1 MRVANLFGS
10 ALKETPAEAE
20 LVSHQLLLRAGYV
33 RPLGAGIYTAL
44 PLAWRA
50 LRRIE
55 AVLREE
61 MDRIGGQE
69 LSMPVVHP
77 AEVWQASGRW
87 SEVGPEMVRLQDR
100 RGADLVLAMTHE
112 EVVAWHVAT
121 EVQSYRQ
128 LPMLVYHLQT
138 KFRDEP
144 RSRGGL
150 VRVREFVMKDSYS
163 LDIDADGLQQQYDA
177 HHDAYLTIF
186 ARCGLPVV
194 HVDSDVGMM
203 GGKVAREYMYVT
215 DAGEDHLVL
224 CDGCGYSANRE
235 VADYGLPP
243 AEGQAAPLEEVATPG
258 AKTIA
263 DLAAFLGIEARQ
275 TAKVVLYVASFAD
288 EDRDD
293 VVVMALV
300 RGDMEA
306 NDIAVGRAVGA
317 ARLRA
322 AEEAEIRP
330 TGAVPGYASPVGL
343 DRDGLLVVVDTAVA
357 AAPAL
362 VGGANRE
369 GYHLLHTA
377 CGRDYEPHVVA
388 TIALAP
394 EGALC
399 ASCGATLQHAR
410 GVEVGNIFQLGTR
423 YTQAVGATFLDATGR
438 ERPVVMGSY
447 GIGVGR
453 LLACVAEEHHDEHG
467 LCWPASVAPFDVTLV
482 ALARKPAALEQAGA
496 IYDALR
502 AQGIEVLLDDRKKVS
517 PGVKFAEADLRGMP
531 LRVVVS
537 DRGLKDGTVELK
549 RRTGGEPWTV
559 PLEEAVEAVV
569 AEVQAL
575 RTADR

>member
-1 MRVANLFGS
+1 MRVENLFGT

-20 LVSHQLLLRAGYV
+20 MVSHQLLLRAGYV

-44 PLAWRA
+44 PLAWRS

-55 AVLREE
+55 QVLREE

-69 LSMPVVHP
+69 MSMPVVHP

-87 SEVGPEMVRLQDR
+87 SEVGSEMVRLQDR
-100 RGADLVLAMTHE
+100 RGGDLVLAMTHE

-150 VRVREFVMKDSYS
+150 IRVREFVMKDSYS
-163 LDIDADGLQQQYDA
+163 LDADAEGLQAQYDA
-177 HHDAYLTIF
+177 HHEAYLRIF

-194 HVDSDVGMM
+194 HVESDVGMM
-203 GGKVAREYMYVT
+203 GGKVAREYMYVS

-224 CDGCGYSANRE
+224 CDSCGYSANRE
-235 VADYGLPP
+235 VAQYVAPSGGGE
-243 AEGQAAPLEEVATPG
+243 AGPLEEVATPG

-263 DLAAFLGIEARQ
+263 ELAAFLDIEASG
-275 TAKVVLYVASFAD
+275 TAKVVLYVASYAD
-288 EDRDD
+288 DEREDE
-293 VVVMALV
+293 VVMALV

-317 ARLRA
+317 SALRP
-322 AEEAEIRP
+322 AEASEILP

-343 DRDGLLVVVDTAVA
+343 DRDALRIVVDVAVA
-357 AAPAL
+357 EAAAL

-369 GYHLLHTA
+369 GYHLWNTA
-377 CGRDYEPHVVA
+377 CGRDYEPHVVD

-394 EGALC
+394 EGAHC
-399 ASCGATLQHAR
+399 ASCGAPLRQAR

-423 YTQAVGATFLDATGR
+423 YTEAVGATFLDATGR
-438 ERPVVMGSY
+438 EKPVMMGSY

-453 LLACVAEEHHDEHG
+453 LLACVAEAHHDEHG
-467 LCWPASVAPFDVTLV
+467 LCWPASVAPFDLTLV
-482 ALARKPAALEQAGA
+482 ALARKAEAKEQAM
-496 IYDALR
+496 ALYEALQSR
-502 AQGIEVLLDDRKKVS
+502 GVAVLLDDRKKVS

-537 DRGLKDGTVELK
+537 DRGVKDGSVELK
-549 RRTGGEPWTV
+549 RRTGGDPWTV
-559 PLEEAVEAVV
+559 PLDEAVDAIV
-569 AEVQAL
+569 AEVRAQ
-575 RTADR
+575 REQG